1 LHIYNLISQLS
12 CESKEFIVKRKVVI
26 VGGVAGGAT
35 TAARL
40 RRNDENAEIVM
51 FERGPYISYANCG
64 LPYYL
69 GGTIT
74 ERDNLFVQSP
84 ERFNQ
89 VFSIDVRIE
98 TEVEAI
104 NREEKRVTVRNLK
117 SGETYDESYDKLVLS
132 PGAEAIRP
140 PIPGV
145 DLDGIFTL
153 RNVPDTDAI
162 EDFMI
167 KENPKR
173 AVIIGAGF
181 IGLEMA
187 ENLHHKGIFVTIV
200 EMADQVMNILDFE
213 MAAEVHQHLKTKNV
227 EFYLSDGVS
236 TFSREG
242 GVLKIALQSGR
253 VLEADMA
260 ILSIGVRPE
269 NRLARE
275 AELDIGKTNG
285 IVVNKF
291 LQTKDPDIYAIGD
304 AIEFENPLAGT
315 TGIIPLAGPANKQG
329 RIVADNIVHG
339 NMKRYRG
346 TIATGIAKVFDIT
359 VASTGMSEKAL
370 KKIGTPSK
378 SFIIHAAS
386 HAGYYPGAIPMS
398 MKVLFSPLNGR
409 LLGAQ
414 IVGYEGVD
422 KRIDLFAT
430 IMGLEGSIFDLQ
442 EIEHAYAPPFS
453 SAKDPVNQ
461 AGFVAENIFNGSSC
475 HLQWYDVAN
484 NREEFFLLDV
494 RTPEEFSQ
502 GAIEGAINISHD
514 TLREHLERIP
524 KDRKIVIYCAVG
536 LRGYISERI
545 LRQSGFDQVYNLSG
559 GYHTYS
565 LAIAEQSNED
575 IFSGFRV
582 DKDDTIYSDS
592 MKPE

>member
-1 LHIYNLISQLS
+1 MHIYNLISQLS

>member
-1 LHIYNLISQLS
+1 M
-12 CESKEFIVKRKVVI
+12 KRKVVI